1 MGSVIFE
8 AVPGTP
14 SRIDGYGYTDATAPK
29 EWLVNFRVP
38 AAGNDGGLIAVVN
51 SREAAEA
58 LAKVLN
64 AATRLADNGRF
75 P

>member
-8 AVPGTP
+8 ATEVVYDD
-14 SRIDGYGYTDATAPK
+14 SVS
-29 EWLVNFRVP
+29 EWLVDFSVP
-38 AAGNDGGLIAVVN
+38 SAGNDGGTLAVVN

-64 AATRLADNGRF
+64 AAARLADNGRF